1 MFTSINPR
9 RRALLLYIPQ
19 PLTVSIAFLFS
30 IESLLHQTNIR
41 DSAVI
46 RVQAFSIAQNVPK
59 WRQSVNKRSFSHGTV
74 CTNKFKY
81 LLGGPPFLD
90 PLSWKRAP
98 KITEGSTFDSH
109 WPISRINP
117 ARDACHSPY
126 PVEFSWFL
134 YLGWDT
140 PWKEYFR
147 HKRCCTILLCKREN
161 DFVFAIKREKIFL
174 FILRHG
180 LIDSI
185 LPFRKSLSQW

>member
-1 MFTSINPR
+1 MNLAFSNSISSIVLRSICHLSGEFSWSLIQEDFFQAQKQKKENISIHVFTSINPR

-81 LLGGPPFLD
+81 LLGGPLSWTPFLEKG
-90 PLSWKRAP
+90 PLKLQRGAHLTLS
-98 KITEGSTFDSH
+98 GQ
-109 WPISRINP
+109 
-117 ARDACHSPY
+117 
-126 PVEFSWFL
+126 FL
-134 YLGWDT
+134 
-140 PWKEYFR
+140 E
-147 HKRCCTILLCKREN
+147 
-161 DFVFAIKREKIFL
+161 
-174 FILRHG
+174 
-180 LIDSI
+180 
-185 LPFRKSLSQW
+185 